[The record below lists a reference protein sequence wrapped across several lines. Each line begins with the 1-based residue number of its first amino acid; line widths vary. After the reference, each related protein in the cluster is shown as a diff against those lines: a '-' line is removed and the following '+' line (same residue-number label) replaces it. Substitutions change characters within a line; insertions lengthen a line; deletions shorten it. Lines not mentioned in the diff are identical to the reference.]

1 MKKTRKKITN
11 GIIFI
16 IVAVYAVVSVYPL
29 IWVILQSFKSESQ
42 FLQSI
47 WSLPSSLHFENYQTA
62 FTTGKLGLYF
72 FNTVKNTAATLVV
85 DLVLITLAAFAFS
98 KLKMKFKKFFYYFIL
113 INMLIP
119 TPIILLPM
127 YLQVLNMNIQNTLAA
142 IVFPY
147 YQGFAPLG
155 LVLATNY
162 FNNIPDE
169 VIEAARID
177 GCNTPKVL
185 ISIVVPLAKPIL
197 TTLAI
202 LGGMNEWNEYM
213 WSLTSISNT
222 SRYTLSVGIATL
234 RDQTS
239 ILGYTP
245 VFAAL
250 SASAIVF
257 VILFLCAQRTF
268 VESIPAGAVKG

>member
-177 GCNTPKVL
+177 GCNTPKV
-185 ISIVVPLAKPIL
+185 IFNTTIIL
-197 TTLAI
+197 NIFIT
-202 LGGMNEWNEYM
+202 
-213 WSLTSISNT
+213 
-222 SRYTLSVGIATL
+222 
-234 RDQTS
+234 
-239 ILGYTP
+239 
-245 VFAAL
+245 FAM
-250 SASAIVF
+250 
-257 VILFLCAQRTF
+257 
-268 VESIPAGAVKG
+268 